1 MPEPIISHR
10 GVITSIDE
18 NNYHVSIISESAC
31 SACHAKGIC
40 SMSEMKEKI
49 IDIPKTGAFEHKTGD
64 FVRIT
69 MKKTMGT
76 QAVVFGYFIPFV
88 LLITTLLTVEDLTK
102 DEGIAGLAAIG
113 VLVPY
118 YAGLY
123 LFRNFFK
130 KKFSFTIEDA

>member
-1 MPEPIISHR
+1 
-10 GVITSIDE
+10 
-18 NNYHVSIISESAC
+18 
-31 SACHAKGIC
+31 
-40 SMSEMKEKI
+40 MSGMKEKI
-49 IDIPKTGAFEHKTGD
+49 IDIPKTSTVEHKTGD

-88 LLITTLLTVEDLTK
+88 LLITTLLMVEDFTK
-102 DEGIAGLAAIG
+102 DEGIAGLVAIG
-113 VLVPY
+113 ILLPY

-130 KKFSFTIEDA
+130 KKFSFTIENA